1 VAALASEEE
10 IVLLRK
16 RIDAVDE
23 RIMELLSERVN
34 LAKDI
39 GKVKKKFNRPV
50 FDSGRETAIYK
61 KIEKRAKQL
70 GTSPE
75 DCITVFKEIIKMC
88 RNAENIKDHEY

>member
-1 VAALASEEE
+1 MTSEEE
-10 IVLLRK
+10 IALLRK

-23 RIMELLSERVN
+23 HIMKLLSERVN

-50 FDSGRETAIYK
+50 LDSGRETAIYK
-61 KIEKRAKQL
+61 KIEDSAKQL

-75 DCITVFKEIIKMC
+75 DCITVFKEIIKLC
-88 RNAENIKDHEY
+88 RNAENIKDNAD